1 MNEWFVLTVVLGGI
15 TIALAA
21 WIALYGRQGLAQ
33 PMPAPKPVE
42 LPSNVGRLQQDEV
55 AGNLHLGA
63 HTALDVGAFYN
74 QTTHQFLEVYGQVI
88 QAYRTL
94 NIEQLLHHEAQA
106 MGLKPG
112 MKVVDAGCGVC
123 GPALFFAEHYGV
135 EIIALT
141 ISETQKQLAEQAIRN
156 AGRSRQIQVLLLD
169 YHEMGNHLPAQ
180 SFDRVYFLESFG
192 HSPDQRRA
200 LTHAWHLLKP
210 GGSLYIKDLF
220 LREWPI
226 EEDLPALHEQVR
238 IINEAYCYN
247 IPNLYNVLYTIRKL
261 GLLITFV
268 RDLHFDIKD
277 FENLT
282 ISNDFQNLFNIAK
295 IDTWTTYVFPVD
307 FYEILTTRPLVA
319 TEEFRAGHYL
329 TRLYLNQQASPSQ
342 PS

>member
-1 MNEWFVLTVVLGGI
+1 MNEWVVLTVVLGGI
-15 TIALAA
+15 AVALAA
-21 WIALYGRQGLAQ
+21 WIGLYGRQGLAQ
-33 PMPAPKPVE
+33 PMSAVKPVE
-42 LPSNVGRLQQDEV
+42 LPPNVGTLRQEEV
-55 AGNLHLGA
+55 ATNPHLGA
-63 HTALDVGAFYN
+63 HTAADVGAFYN

-88 QAYRTL
+88 QAYRTY
-94 NIEQLLHHEAQA
+94 NIEHLLHHEAQA

-135 EIIALT
+135 EVVALT
-141 ISETQKQLAEQAIRN
+141 ISETQKELAEAAIRT
-156 AGRSRQIQVLLLD
+156 ADRTRQVQVQLLD
-169 YHEMGNHLPAQ
+169 YHTMGNHLPAE

-226 EEDLPALHEQVR
+226 EEDLPALYEQVR
-238 IINEAYCYN
+238 IINEAYRYN

-261 GLLITFV
+261 GLLITFI
-268 RDLHFDIKD
+268 RDLHFDTQD

-295 IDTWTTYVFPVD
+295 IDSWTTYVFPVD
-307 FYEILTTRPLVA
+307 FYEILATRPLVA
-319 TEEFRAGHYL
+319 AEEFRAGHYL
-329 TRLYLNQQASPSQ
+329 TRLYLNEQASSSQ
-342 PS
+342 S